1 MTTAR
6 QFQDMLNEYLPNK
19 LLKEELIPRD
29 YILSNCQKDNSWK
42 GGKVIVSFKG
52 AGASSIRMG
61 QLTANNDVAQSK
73 YVRGSLDDYVEAW
86 GSLIFEHTDL
96 VQHDGKIPETT
107 FLSVLEDNMED
118 FMDYMKMCISIQLG
132 TGPYFAS
139 ATADGTAGGLLEVD
153 RVDRFML
160 RQKVTLK
167 GDVQAA
173 ASYYVIAINLNTDI
187 VTLSATRG
195 GAPADISAYTTADN
209 AKVYTDGAD
218 SESFTSVRS
227 ALLSAANGG
236 SATLH
241 GVSKLAYPYLQA
253 INIDGSSWTSANVLD
268 KLFDA
273 YTEVRKKARGKA
285 TEIVMS
291 YTIGGAV
298 MKQIEN
304 RATANANHSVSVM
317 DKKASLYG
325 WDEILLTTVKGTLK
339 LVMIQ
344 EWDDDIVWFRDPKS
358 HTFRTNGYFRKR
370 KAPDGREWFEIRAES
385 GYSYLVDM
393 CLYGEMEWT
402 KPANNAIVYGI
413 DPANF

>member
-1 MTTAR
+1 MNTTR
-6 QFQDMLNEYLPNK
+6 QFQDMLNEYLPNN

-42 GGKVIVSFKG
+42 GGRTPVPFKG
-52 AGASSIRMG
+52 TGASSIRMG
-61 QLTANNDVAQSK
+61 RLTANNDVAQSQ
-73 YVRGSLDDYVEAW
+73 YIRGYLNDYVEAW
-86 GSLIFEHTDL
+86 GSLLFEHTDII
-96 VQHDGKIPETT
+96 QHDGKIPETT

-118 FMDYMKMCISIQLG
+118 FMDYMKMVVSIQIG

-153 RVDRFML
+153 RVDRFCL
-160 RQKVTLK
+160 RQKVTLQ
-167 GDVQAA
+167 GDTVAA
-173 ASYYVIAINLNTDI
+173 ASFYVIAINLNTDI

-195 GAPADISAYTTADN
+195 GAPADISAYIVADN
-209 AKVYTDGAD
+209 TRVYTDGAD
-218 SESFTSVRS
+218 TESFSSAKS

-253 INIDGSSWTSANVLD
+253 INIDGSTWTSANILD

-285 TEIVMS
+285 TEIIMS

-304 RATANANHSVSVM
+304 RATANANHSVSVL

-325 WDEILLTTVKGTLK
+325 WDEILLTTIKGTLK

-344 EWDDDIVWFRDPKS
+344 EWDDDVVWFRDPKS

-370 KAPDGREWFEIRAES
+370 KAPDGREWFEVRSED
-385 GYSYLVDM
+385 GYAYLVDM

-402 KPANNAIVYGI
+402 KPNNNAMVHSI
-413 DPANF
+413 DPTNF

>member
-1 MTTAR
+1 MNTTR
-6 QFQDMLNEYLPNK
+6 EFQDMLNEYLPNK

-42 GGKVIVSFKG
+42 GGKVIVPFKG
-52 AGASSIRMG
+52 TGASSIRMG
-61 QLTANNDVAQSK
+61 QLTATDDVARSK
-73 YVRGSLDDYVEAW
+73 YVRGSLDNYVEAW
-86 GSLIFEHTDL
+86 GTLEFEHTDL

-118 FMDYMKMCISIQLG
+118 FMDYMKMVVSVQLG

-153 RVDRFML
+153 RIDRFCL

-195 GAPADISAYTTADN
+195 GAPADISAYTVADN

-218 SESFTSVRS
+218 TSSFASAKS

-253 INIDGSSWTSANVLD
+253 INIDGSSWTAANVLD

-285 TEIVMS
+285 TEIIMS

-298 MKQIEN
+298 MKAIEN
-304 RATANANHSVSVM
+304 RATANANHNVSVM

-325 WDEILLTTVKGTLK
+325 WDEILLTTIKGTLK
-339 LVMIQ
+339 IVMIQ
-344 EWDDDIVWFRDPKS
+344 EWDDDVVWYRDPKS

-370 KAPDGREWFEIRAES
+370 KAPDGREWYEIRAES
-385 GYSYLVDM
+385 GYSYLVDT

-402 KPANNAIVYGI
+402 KPANNGIVYGI